1 MLARFTDRLG
11 AASAA
16 HCGRSLLAAAMLA
29 GALSGCRGAL
39 APAGGESLS
48 VTRLKYVLDAR
59 YVVFFCDPD
68 YYPVA
73 RGDEL
78 QRAIERFPQIV
89 ADTEKYASILE
100 HLALAPQ
107 ATPTDSVKL
116 RIYREDKRLASI
128 ILTPTADAYAFQLR
142 EHEAKGAV
150 YSVSGQVDGYGDIR
164 VAARTP
170 SYGGCPICLSG
181 ATRIATPAGEVPVRE
196 LRPGEPV
203 WTIDA
208 GGRRVAGSVMRVGH
222 MRIPAGHLF
231 VRLTL
236 ADGRA
241 LLASAGHPTADGR
254 RLGELAVGDTLD
266 GSRITA
272 LGRVATRDSA
282 TYDLQPDG
290 PTAMYWA
297 NGIRLGST
305 LAARAASA
313 TRRP

>member
-1 MLARFTDRLG
+1 MLARITDRLG

-16 HCGRSLLAAAMLA
+16 RCGRSLLAAAMLA

-39 APAGGESLS
+39 APAGGELLS

-68 YYPVA
+68 YYPIS

-78 QRAIERFPQIV
+78 QKAVERFPQIA
-89 ADTEKYASILE
+89 ADTEKYDAILE

-107 ATPTDSVKL
+107 AIPSDSMKL
-116 RIYREDKRLASI
+116 RIYREDKRLSSI
-128 ILTPTADAYAFQLR
+128 LLTPAADAYAFQLR
-142 EHEAKGAV
+142 EQEAKGAV
-150 YSVSGQVDGYGDIR
+150 YSVSGQIDAYGDIR
-164 VAARTP
+164 VASRTP
-170 SYGGCPICLSG
+170 SYGSCPICLSG
-181 ATRIATPAGEVPVRE
+181 ATRIATPAGEVPVRQ
-196 LRPGEPV
+196 LRPGARV

-208 GGRRVAGSVMRVGH
+208 SGKRVASSVVRVGH
-222 MRIPAGHLF
+222 MPVPAGHLF

-241 LLASAGHPTADGR
+241 LLASPGHPTADGR
-254 RLGELAVGDTLD
+254 LLGGLAVGDTLD

-272 LGRVATRDSA
+272 LERVAARDSA
-282 TYDLQPDG
+282 TFDLQPDG
-290 PTAMYWA
+290 PTAIYWA

-305 LAARAASA
+305 LSA
-313 TRRP
+313 VPRRPGGS